1 MTRSPTVA
9 LLTCSMARDIGI
21 FELLAASVDAHV
33 DTDVPHRVVVP
44 AADLGVFKRFANAR
58 REIIAQE
65 DVLPVRIWKAPA
77 ALRHLAFLRAG
88 CRRPVYLAPGPRV
101 VRGWMLQQF
110 LKIDMARRAPEDAI
124 MHVDSD
130 VSFFRNFAAGDA
142 FQNERPRY
150 FRALGSTRNPMHKAW
165 VQSSCDFLGVPAP
178 EEHRAHY
185 IENCVL
191 WSRDVTH
198 AMAEQIE
205 AQQGKPLHEAI
216 FDASTMS
223 EYYLYGLF
231 ADLFDQEDRLAAED
245 VSFCNSY
252 WPNNETDAVDFSSL
266 ADRLQPKHCA
276 IAVQSTHKLTIPER
290 QDIYARAEKELVGR

>member
-1 MTRSPTVA
+1 MTASSSVA

-33 DTDVPHRVVVP
+33 DEAVPHRVVVP
-44 AADLGVFKRFANAR
+44 AADMGAFRRFASPR

-88 CRRPVYLAPGPRV
+88 FRRPVYIAPGPRV

-110 LKIDMARRAPEDAI
+110 LKIEMARRGEERAI

-130 VSFFRNFAAGDA
+130 VAFFRRFTAADA
-142 FQNERPRY
+142 FKEVAR
-150 FRALGSTRNPMHKAW
+150 GSSAPWGRTRNPMHRPW
-165 VQSSCDFLGVPAP
+165 VESSCNFLGIAAP
-178 EEHRAHY
+178 ETHAAHY

-191 WSRDVTH
+191 WSRDVTR
-198 AMAEQIE
+198 AMVEQIE
-205 AQQGKPLHEAI
+205 AHQGKPLHEAI

-223 EYYLYGLF
+223 EYYLYGIF
-231 ADLFDQEDRLAAED
+231 ADLFGQEDRLAAEE

-252 WPNNETDAVDFSSL
+252 CLRTRPIRWISP
-266 ADRLQPKHCA
+266 R
-276 IAVQSTHKLTIPER
+276 
-290 QDIYARAEKELVGR
+290 